1 MSDLALET
9 PVVPRRRRPLPPAV
23 VRTVWRLAA
32 LGMLLLA
39 WAIGAQVSDLV
50 PGIAESFAAIVDAAR
65 AGTLRPALEAT
76 LKASL
81 LAFGIAFAIAVALG
95 VLMGLS
101 RFWGAVLD
109 PLVMA
114 MFAIPRFIVYP
125 VLLAAFGV
133 GLTSKVAIG
142 VLSALFPILLNVTA
156 GLRAVDPVLVKLS
169 RSLACGP
176 LQRLRLIYFPAALP
190 AIMVGARL
198 GFSVAFMVV
207 VLAELFAAVDG
218 LGLIVQSA
226 YAGQRYDEMFGVV
239 VLITTIAFLG
249 NYGLWRLELLVRS
262 NIDSPT
268 TPR

>member
-1 MSDLALET
+1 MSDVALET
-9 PVVPRRRRPLPPAV
+9 PAATARPRSVAPAV
-23 VRTVWRLAA
+23 ARTAWRLAA
-32 LGMLLLA
+32 IGVLLIA
-39 WAIGAQVSDLV
+39 WAIGSRVSDLV
-50 PGIAESFAAIVDAAR
+50 PGVVESFTAIADAAR
-65 AGTLRPALEAT
+65 DGTLWPALKAT
-76 LKASL
+76 LRASFT
-81 LAFGIAFAIAVALG
+81 AFGVAFAIAIALG
-95 VLMGLS
+95 TLLGLS

-109 PLVMA
+109 PFVMA

-133 GLTSKVAIG
+133 GITSKVAIG

-156 GLRAVDPVLVKLS
+156 GLRAVNPVLVKLS

-176 LQRLRLIYFPAALP
+176 LQRLRMIYYPAALP

-207 VLAELFAAVDG
+207 VLAELFAATDG

-226 YAGQRYDEMFGVV
+226 YSGQRYAEMFGVV

-249 NYGLWRLELLVRS
+249 NYVLWRLELLVRS
-262 NIDSPT
+262 SVDAPV
-268 TPR
+268 PPP